1 MTKIQSL
8 LDAIR
13 LTEKRTFTRREWSRL
28 INSIAKTK
36 EEAVYLR
43 GYFMEHKLAEFV
55 VKITPKATARI
66 KE

>member
-1 MTKIQSL
+1 MSKIEAL

-13 LTEKRTFTRREWSRL
+13 LTEKRTFSRREWARL

-36 EEAVYLR
+36 GEAIYLR

-55 VKITPKATARI
+55 VKITDKATARI